1 MKAIALHFVRGSWA
15 LTYQAL
21 GRACA
26 WCMAGEGSSK
36 VWRALGVVIGV
47 GTAYRLTGS
56 SPIVAGGLYMAWL
69 GLAWTQ
75 APPLDTR
82 APSAEEPDEE
92 EVEEMGEALGPAAEE
107 DVAEP
112 APPPSNPLEPGA
124 FLDRLRTLIGDRNGV
139 LLRTVVADL
148 HDAGVPAEWGVPE
161 ARALCTALG
170 VPVKDSLK
178 VAGKTSIGVHWT
190 ALPDPAAPLPPARSM
205 EGDEAG
211 SSEGSPPLTSDDYPA
226 TTTEPEPATGVATG
240 IATSARRLFRR

>member
-1 MKAIALHFVRGSWA
+1 MKAIALHLVRGSWA

-75 APPLDTR
+75 TPPQVTR

-92 EVEEMGEALGPAAEE
+92 EVEETDEALGPAAEE
-107 DVAEP
+107 DVGKFP
-112 APPPSNPLEPGA
+112 TPLSDPLEAAA

-178 VAGKTSIGVHWT
+178 VTGKTSIGVHRS
-190 ALPDPAAPLPPARSM
+190 ALPDAVVPSPRDASTEAPDA
-205 EGDEAG
+205 
-211 SSEGSPPLTSDDYPA
+211 SSSVGSPAVTCDDYPSA
-226 TTTEPEPATGVATG
+226 TCEADRTTG
-240 IATSARRLFRR
+240 IATSLRRLIWR